1 MSGLLT
7 KKKFHKQ
14 RFYFLP
20 SFPHKKNI
28 YPRIPSE
35 THIILCTSQ
44 RKERAPDREEEEEQA
59 SRVTEIS
66 C

>member
-1 MSGLLT
+1 MSGLCN

-14 RFYFLP
+14 QFYFLP

-35 THIILCTSQ
+35 THIMLCTSQ
-44 RKERAPDREEEEEQA
+44 RKERAPDREEEEQA
-59 SRVTEIS
+59 SRVTEIP